1 MTIDDIDTTT
11 ATASA
16 LELPAIEV
24 EHLSTSYRIHVG
36 ATTAWG
42 GFLDLLHR
50 GSEKDRVVPAIR
62 DVSFD
67 VPKGSVTCIVG
78 RNGAGKSTL
87 LRCLAGILAPQ
98 EGRVV
103 VRGRITSLL
112 TIGIG
117 MNGRLTGREN
127 IRLGGLAIGMEPDRL
142 ADLAHRR
149 RIAAPVDRVA
159 DDLEDAALAGRQAAL
174 TLAVRQLVDRG
185 AIILPGR
192 GVGRRGVDIG
202 LGRPGD
208 LTAHIALARP
218 PGGAWPASA

>member
-142 ADLAHRR
+142 ADLTGDIADFAQLGEYIDYPVETYSSGMRARLGFAVAAHLDPEIVLIDEALTGGDSKFQSRVAETAEATRR
-149 RIAAPVDRVA
+149 RP
-159 DDLEDAALAGRQAAL
+159 
-174 TLAVRQLVDRG
+174 
-185 AIILPGR
+185 
-192 GVGRRGVDIG
+192 
-202 LGRPGD
+202 
-208 LTAHIALARP
+208 
-218 PGGAWPASA
+218 